1 MTGGRLLHQLLE
13 ADAVDPDA
21 EAVTDGRHSLTGA
34 QLVDRCARFGALLA
48 DAGVRPGDRVGVHL
62 HCSTAAMVAVHG
74 TLRAGGVVV
83 PLDPDAPAPH
93 LSELIDRCDIT
104 TVATEAP
111 TARLA
116 PLAGAGV
123 VTFVGGGAVDGARTV
138 PWDALDAVDPT
149 PPADLTEDDPAYIIW
164 TSGSTGRPKGIVH
177 THRSARRYAELT
189 VDTYGLGPGD
199 RIASSAPL
207 HFDQSTFDLYAGPAA
222 GATTVMIP
230 APVLRFPASVTQVLA
245 DERVTA
251 WYSVPSLLVQL
262 QRRGALDDRDL
273 GALRWVLFGGEVY
286 PAGQLAAMMEL
297 LPGARFSNVY
307 GPAEVNQCTFHHV
320 DAPPA
325 ADEIVPIGEAWDDT
339 ELLVVDGD
347 GRSMEHGPGELL
359 VRTATAMRGYW
370 DDRGRDRCRL
380 PDRRRS
386 RRPVVRHRR
395 SRRAPRRR
403 CPRVPGPSG
412 PPGEGAR
419 PPGRARGGRVRAARP
434 ARGRRGRRAART
446 PRRRRP
452 PRRARRRRR
461 PARRAGSRDSAPG
474 AAPRLRGAGA
484 HRPRRAPAPH
494 LVRQDRSVRGQ
505 RSPPRARRRHR
516 PPGDP
521 MTSEQLSADLV
532 ALIETEIAAVDE
544 PITPETDLLLTGAV
558 DSLGVIRIVDWIEE
572 RMDIEIDPADVILE
586 HFISVEAMVA
596 YLGRR
601 EALAAS

>member
-1 MTGGRLLHQLLE
+1 MTGGRLLHELLE
-13 ADAVDPDA
+13 GDAVDPDA

-83 PLDPDAPAPH
+83 PLDPDAPGPH
-93 LSELIDRCDIT
+93 LGGLIERCDVGV
-104 TVATEAP
+104 VATEAP

-116 PLAGAGV
+116 PLADAGV
-123 VTFVGGGAVDGARTV
+123 TTFVGGGAVDGARTV
-138 PWDALDAVDPT
+138 PWDALDAVGPS
-149 PPADLTEDDPAYIIW
+149 PPADLSEDDPAYIIW

-189 VDTYGLGPGD
+189 VDTYDLGPGD

-245 DERVTA
+245 DERITA

-262 QRRGALDDRDL
+262 HRRGALDERDL

-297 LPGARFSNVY
+297 LPDARFSNVY
-307 GPAEVNQCTFHHV
+307 GPAEVNQCTYHHL

-339 ELLVVDGD
+339 ELLVVDRD
-347 GRSMEHGPGELL
+347 GRPTAHAPGELL

-370 DDRGRDRCRL
+370 DDPATTHAAFRTVDGHGDRWY
-380 PDRRRS
+380 
-386 RRPVVRHRR
+386 
-395 SRRAPRRR
+395 AT
-403 CPRVPGPSG
+403 G
-412 PPGEGAR
+412 
-419 PPGRARGGRVRAARP
+419 
-434 ARGRRGRRAART
+434 
-446 PRRRRP
+446 
-452 PRRARRRRR
+452 
-461 PARRAGSRDSAPG
+461 
-474 AAPRLRGAGA
+474 
-484 HRPRRAPAPH
+484 
-494 LVRQDRSVRGQ
+494 
-505 RSPPRARRRHR
+505 
-516 PPGDP
+516 
-521 MTSEQLSADLV
+521 DLV
-532 ALIETEIAAVDE
+532 ERRDDGALV
-544 PITPETDLLLTGAV
+544 
-558 DSLGVIRIVDWIEE
+558 
-572 RMDIEIDPADVILE
+572 
-586 HFISVEAMVA
+586 F
-596 YLGRR
+596 LGRR
-601 EALAAS
+601 DHQVKIRGHRVELEAVESVLLDQAGVTEAAVLPERHDDGDRLVGLVVGDARLEGRTLVGALRGLLPGYAVPARIVRVDHLPRTSTAKIDRSAASALLRELDGAADLLEIR